1 MMELNQITAGY
12 GTKDV
17 VKNVSLCF
25 ESGKVTVLV
34 GPNGCGKSTLL
45 RVAARLLEPRRG
57 NVVIDGTDTASWSN
71 REFAKK
77 VALLPQV
84 RPVPEIGVG
93 SLVLHGRFPYLGYP
107 RRYSAEDR
115 TIAEEAMRQAGVL
128 ELSELSVSQLSGGQ
142 RQKVYLA
149 MAMAQDTPIL
159 LLDEPTTYLDINH
172 QLELAHLAKK
182 LAQTGKEVIMVL
194 HDLNLAL
201 GCADTIVV
209 MNQGQL
215 MGTGSPQQVYESKVL
230 DSVFGV
236 TSHCVT
242 LDNGQVQYLFT
253 REF

>member
-1 MMELNQITAGY
+1 MMELRNITAGY

-17 VKNVSLCF
+17 IQNLSLSF
-25 ESGKVTVLV
+25 ETGKVTVLV

-45 RVAARLLEPRRG
+45 RVAARLLETKQG
-57 NVVIDGTDTASWSN
+57 EVLVDGIDTANWSN

-107 RRYSAEDR
+107 RRYSAQDR
-115 TIAEEAMRQAGVL
+115 HIAREAMSQTGVL

-182 LAQTGKEVIMVL
+182 LAQAGKEVIMVL

-209 MNQGQL
+209 MEQGKL
-215 MGTGSPQQVYESKVL
+215 MGMGSPQQVYESKVL

-236 TSHCVT
+236 TSHCIT
-242 LDNGQVQYLFT
+242 LKDGQVQYLFT